1 MTVDTVKADEA
12 WAWNVLAHHLPSDPT
27 VWDPSAISAA
37 IARHASDVILIADEP
52 PRDVHWRAAAL
63 LHTLSVC
70 PPLDSPMNE
79 FYAAT
84 LTRSYLAMAG
94 VKPLPNS
101 FALADLVEHAK
112 EGRNDVFA
120 TAEALR
126 KLTD

>member
-1 MTVDTVKADEA
+1 MKADEA

-27 VWDPSAISAA
+27 VWDPSGISAA
-37 IARHASDVILIADEP
+37 IARHATDVVLVADEE
-52 PRDVHWRAAAL
+52 PRDICWRAAAL
-63 LHTLSVC
+63 LHTLAVC

-84 LTRSYLAMAG
+84 LTRSYLVMAG
-94 VKPLPNS
+94 VATPPNS

-112 EGRNDVFA
+112 ERRADVFA

-126 KLTD
+126 KLTDLDH